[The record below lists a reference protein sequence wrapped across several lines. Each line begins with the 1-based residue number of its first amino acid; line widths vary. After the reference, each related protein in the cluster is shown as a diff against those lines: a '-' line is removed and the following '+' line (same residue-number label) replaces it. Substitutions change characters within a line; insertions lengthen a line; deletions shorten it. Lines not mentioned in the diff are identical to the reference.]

1 MSTPAQSS
9 EQPLITLIIDDRD
22 DEDVTISMTT
32 RGLSLREAREYLGQ
46 ALLNLDQKIWAEKH
60 GARVSTLPA
69 SSF

>member
-1 MSTPAQSS
+1 VSTPAQTGD
-9 EQPLITLIIDDRD
+9 QPLITLVIDDRD

-60 GARVSTLPA
+60 GGRVSNLPA

>member
-9 EQPLITLIIDDRD
+9 EQPLITLVIDDRD

-46 ALLNLDQKIWAEKH
+46 ALLNLDQKIWIEKH
-60 GARVSTLPA
+60 GGRVSTLPA